1 MQYKL
6 IGDNDASN
14 IIKTILLNRGV
25 SDWQTYLTLNEAPKD
40 TYKNLDYINE
50 AVELF
55 DKHFQNHNP
64 IAILMDNDFDGIA
77 SCTLMYKF
85 IKELDPEY
93 DVRLYVH
100 EKNKSHGLDGD
111 FEIDDDVKL
120 FLVPDAGSN
129 NLFEH
134 IALKERGVDVICLD
148 HHQVTIYIE
157 ESPAIIINNQS
168 SKNYTNKG
176 CCGTSITLEF
186 CRALEDYYWENVCD
200 KYLDLVATANVC
212 DVMPLTEP
220 ETRAVINE
228 GIKEINNKMLQEIVK
243 AQDYSMNGRI
253 NPHTIGFYIGP
264 LVNAFIRLATYEER
278 KLLLRAF
285 CEDESET
292 FEYTKR
298 GASLPTEENIYEH
311 CVRLMKS
318 YKGKQDRA
326 RDKAVKLLINK
337 ASEYEN
343 DKVIIMNATNE
354 LDGPLTGLVAIKIS
368 ESINKPLL
376 LVREIDGGN
385 TLAGSG
391 RAFNNCPIEDFRG
404 LVEANPYMDWG
415 SGHPSAFGCQLSTEN
430 LDDAKKW
437 FNDQLENISM
447 DKVYQVDF
455 IIDIDDLGI
464 GLVQEIDSYQ
474 DLWGHGMQEPLIAV
488 ENIYLTRK
496 DIHMQGKNL
505 DSATFTIN
513 DIKFVQFKLSGGD
526 PIYDFMNDWGGN
538 EDDVIELNIIGEC
551 SINEYKGICTP
562 QIMIKDCE
570 IM

>member
-6 IGDNDASN
+6 IGNNDSSN
-14 IIKTILLNRGV
+14 IIKTILLNRGI
-25 SDWQTYLTLNEAPKD
+25 SDWQTYLMLNEAPKD

-77 SCTLMYKF
+77 SCTLMHNF
-85 IKELDPEY
+85 IKELNPNY

-120 FLVPDAGSN
+120 FIVPDAGSN
-129 NLFEH
+129 NLEEH
-134 IALKERGVDVICLD
+134 KELKERGIDIICLD
-148 HHQVTIYIE
+148 HHQVTIDIE
-157 ESPAIIINNQS
+157 DSPAIIVNNQS
-168 SKNYTNKG
+168 SNKYINKG

-186 CRALEDYYWENVCD
+186 CRALEDYYWESICD

-220 ETRAVINE
+220 ETRAIISE
-228 GIKEINNKMLQEIVK
+228 GVKEINNKMLQEIVK
-243 AQDYSMNGRI
+243 AQDYSMQGRI

-298 GASLPTEENIYEH
+298 GESFPIEENIYEH

-326 RDKAVKLLINK
+326 RDKAFNLLVKK
-337 ASEYEN
+337 AEKYEN
-343 DKVIIMNATNE
+343 DKVVIMNATKE
-354 LDGPLTGLVAIKIS
+354 LDGPLTGLVAIKLSS
-368 ESINKPLL
+368 EINKPLL
-376 LVREIDGGN
+376 LVRDTDEGE
-385 TLAGSG
+385 TLSGSG
-391 RAFNNCPIEDFRG
+391 RAFDNCPIDDFRG
-404 LVEANPYMDWG
+404 LVEANPYIEWG
-415 SGHPSAFGCQLSTEN
+415 SGHQSAFGCQLLAEN
-430 LDDAKKW
+430 LDDARKW
-437 FNDQLENISM
+437 FNEQLQDVSM
-447 DKVYQVDF
+447 DKIYQVDF
-455 IIDIDDLGI
+455 VVNIDELSIALI
-464 GLVQEIDSYQ
+464 QEIDKYQ
-474 DLWGHGMQEPLIAV
+474 DLWGHGMSEPLVAV
-488 ENIYLTRK
+488 ENILLQRK
-496 DIHMQGKNL
+496 DIHLQGKNQ
-505 DSATFTIN
+505 DSIAFTVN
-513 DIKFVQFKLSGGD
+513 DIKFVQFKLKPGD
-526 PIYDFMNDWGGN
+526 PIYDFMSDWSGND
-538 EDDVIELNIIGEC
+538 EDWIELNIVGEC
-551 SINEYKGICTP
+551 SINEYKGMYTP

-570 IM
+570 VV